1 MCKLSNSFI
10 TVSDFSRRFS
20 RHKEE
25 ARAAGVSDVVDLDL
39 PDEDELDKELILLAQ
54 QQEKLL
60 AELALAYEQES
71 EREREE
77 MESGRREAF
86 DKEMEAR
93 VRAMNLSVAPE
104 EIEGA
109 FEEVREVRKHKQF
122 GKNSSIV
129 FSGMLTLLEL
139 YTDIEVPL

>member
-1 MCKLSNSFI
+1 M
-10 TVSDFSRRFS
+10 
-20 RHKEE
+20 
-25 ARAAGVSDVVDLDL
+25 
-39 PDEDELDKELILLAQ
+39 AQ

-77 MESGRREAF
+77 LESGRRAAF

-93 VRAMNLSVAPE
+93 VKAMNLTIAPE

-109 FEEVREVRKHKQF
+109 FEEVREVC
-122 GKNSSIV
+122 NSIQHD
-129 FSGMLTLLEL
+129 GTLEMLLRLGLSKFHVIL
-139 YTDIEVPL
+139 YSVS

>member
-1 MCKLSNSFI
+1 M
-10 TVSDFSRRFS
+10 
-20 RHKEE
+20 
-25 ARAAGVSDVVDLDL
+25 
-39 PDEDELDKELILLAQ
+39 AQ

-77 MESGRREAF
+77 LESGRRAAF

-93 VRAMNLSVAPE
+93 VKAMNLTIAPK

-109 FEEVREVRKHKQF
+109 FEEVREVC
-122 GKNSSIV
+122 NSIQHDW
-129 FSGMLTLLEL
+129 MLKMLLRLGLSKFHVIL
-139 YTDIEVPL
+139 YSVS

>member
-1 MCKLSNSFI
+1 M
-10 TVSDFSRRFS
+10 
-20 RHKEE
+20 
-25 ARAAGVSDVVDLDL
+25 
-39 PDEDELDKELILLAQ
+39 AQ

-109 FEEVREVRKHKQF
+109 FEEVREVRKQTVWKEQLNCFQWHAH
-122 GKNSSIV
+122 SA
-129 FSGMLTLLEL
+129 
-139 YTDIEVPL
+139 

>member
-1 MCKLSNSFI
+1 M
-10 TVSDFSRRFS
+10 SDFSRRFS

-109 FEEVREVRKHKQF
+109 FEEVREVRKHKQ
-122 GKNSSIV
+122 
-129 FSGMLTLLEL
+129 
-139 YTDIEVPL
+139 

>member
-1 MCKLSNSFI
+1 MKKTTGICDLPL
-10 TVSDFSRRFS
+10 FSRHFS

-25 ARAAGVSDVVDLDL
+25 ARAAGVSDVIDLDL
-39 PDEDELDKELILLAQ
+39 PDEDELDRELILLAQ

-60 AELALAYEQES
+60 AELALAYEQEN

-77 MESGRREAF
+77 MESGRRAAF

-93 VRAMNLSVAPE
+93 VKAMNLSVAPE

-109 FEEVREVRKHKQF
+109 FEEVREV
-122 GKNSSIV
+122 
-129 FSGMLTLLEL
+129 
-139 YTDIEVPL
+139 IEWS

>member
-1 MCKLSNSFI
+1 M
-10 TVSDFSRRFS
+10 FSRHFS

-25 ARAAGVSDVVDLDL
+25 ARVAGVTDVIDLEL
-39 PDEDELDKELILLAQ
+39 PDEDELDRDLILLAQ

-77 MESGRREAF
+77 LESGRREAF

-93 VRAMNLSVAPE
+93 VKAMNLSVAPE

-109 FEEVREVRKHKQF
+109 FEEVREVSEIKPPLCAIVLL
-122 GKNSSIV
+122 SSFH
-129 FSGMLTLLEL
+129 FSGHTVGFHPQTQKFEPPC
-139 YTDIEVPL
+139 TA

>member
-1 MCKLSNSFI
+1 MLPLFAHLKFLKSSFLS
-10 TVSDFSRRFS
+10 RS

-25 ARAAGVSDVVDLDL
+25 ARIAGISDVIDLDL
-39 PDEDELDKELILLAQ
+39 PDEDELERDLILLAQ

-77 MESGRREAF
+77 MESGRRAEF

-93 VRAMNLSVAPE
+93 VKSMNLSLAPE
-104 EIEGA
+104 EIKEA
-109 FEEVREVRKHKQF
+109 FEEVREVR
-122 GKNSSIV
+122 NWSSKSRKPYI
-129 FSGMLTLLEL
+129 
-139 YTDIEVPL
+139 